1 MGFIFTLLFL
11 AFSSL
16 PPGELFPELASYR
29 IMLCVGSL
37 AMAATAPV
45 LLRGSWFGLPSPQIY
60 LMLALMG
67 AVFLSVAAQG
77 WLGGALL
84 AFEEFGITAAIFF
97 LVVLNVN
104 SLRRFRVLVGLL
116 VFLTLGLV
124 IQVSL
129 AYHYGYMADVFVLE
143 QPLDNEPA
151 DEGEPP
157 VVEKRVRSLGVLN
170 DPNDLAQALLTA
182 LPFLGLA
189 WRRGRGLRN
198 SLLVIGPGL
207 AILYGVYLT
216 RSRGG
221 LLSLVFLIFFSLLK
235 RFGRL
240 SSILLSGA
248 LAVMLVSAGFIGGR
262 GLSLDDS
269 SYGRLQAWSE
279 GLMML
284 RSNPI
289 LGVGFRNFT
298 DHHEIT
304 AHNSFV
310 LCFAEL
316 GLAGYFL
323 WLALLALTIAQLRSL
338 DQRQGDEKPD
348 QHLSRCLARATLLA
362 LSSYLAAG
370 FFLSRTYQITLFL
383 FLAMGVALVAIAK
396 QSGQE
401 IYAPRFLH
409 WCPRVAALAI
419 ASIAFFQVFVKLR
432 LV

>member
-1 MGFIFTLLFL
+1 MGFLLTLLFL
-11 AFSSL
+11 VFSYVR
-16 PPGELFPELASYR
+16 PGELFPELASYR
-29 IMLCVGSL
+29 IMLWVGIL

-45 LLRGSWFGLPSPQIY
+45 LLRGRWFSIPRPQIY

-67 AVFLSVAAQG
+67 AVSLSVAAQG

-124 IQVSL
+124 IQVSF
-129 AYHYGYMADVFVLE
+129 AYHYGYMADVLVME
-143 QPLDNEPA
+143 QPLDTEPA
-151 DEGEPP
+151 EEGEPP

-182 LPFLGLA
+182 LPFLALA
-189 WRRGRGLRN
+189 WRGGQALRN
-198 SLLVIGPGL
+198 SLLVVGPGL

-235 RFGRL
+235 RLGRL
-240 SSILLSGA
+240 SSILLTGV
-248 LAVMLVSAGFIGGR
+248 LAVLLVAAGFIGGR
-262 GLSLDDS
+262 RLSLDDS
-269 SYGRLQAWSE
+269 GYGRLQAWSE

-348 QHLSRCLARATLLA
+348 QHLGRRLARATLLA

-383 FLAMGVALVAIAK
+383 ILAMGVALVAIAK
-396 QSGQE
+396 RSGQE
-401 IYAPRFLH
+401 IYAPRLLH
-409 WCPRVAALAI
+409 WCPRVAALEA